1 MPRPSL
7 FYTYI
12 SGTFPTV
19 QDALRQFG
27 HATGH
32 SGEPVVLEEEVIHR
46 TVRRFKVQYGT
57 YTTPVNVGGSYEEGR
72 GNA

>member
-1 MPRPSL
+1 MP
-7 FYTYI
+7 
-12 SGTFPTV
+12 
-19 QDALRQFG
+19 
-27 HATGH
+27 
-32 SGEPVVLEEEVIHR
+32 PVIPESRSCLEEEVIHR